1 MYRQDHPRLVS
12 NADKGL
18 LQDQAMA
25 LSDPKL
31 VPDPVSMAGCKL
43 AGNPSSERKVI
54 LLKSTGKTWQ
64 HGHRRVGKKLT
75 SIQLGETH

>member
-1 MYRQDHPRLVS
+1 MVGVSTLQLVELLHLPHEHPGLVY

-18 LQDQAMA
+18 PQDQAMA

-43 AGNPSSERKVI
+43 AGKPSSERK
-54 LLKSTGKTWQ
+54 
-64 HGHRRVGKKLT
+64 
-75 SIQLGETH
+75 